1 MKNTHGAIQAAST
14 ATGRYH
20 PALVAQ
26 HLVLGCHQKSWVCQQ
41 NRAEGSPD
49 FSAALGPLPSR
60 VRSLPLIYTCPVVS
74 VIPQLTAQ
82 KALPLQMPLCW
93 SRERSQLV
101 LQLQEQGPSGLQT
114 LPLPFALSL
123 GPRASISPPL
133 PWDYGYWHE
142 KGNLAPTRAVTW
154 DKRKARLCP
163 ASLDLWFNC
172 QKTQCTLAHPV
183 RPQSWTATA
192 LVPTTLTTP
201 DLVWVRSCSSRKE
214 NDQLP

>member
-26 HLVLGCHQKSWVCQQ
+26 YLVLGCHQKSWVCQQ

-82 KALPLQMPLCW
+82 KALPLHMPLCW
-93 SRERSQLV
+93 SWERSQLV
-101 LQLQEQGPSGLQT
+101 LQLQEQGPSGLQPWHCSLLCPWDLE
-114 LPLPFALSL
+114 LPSLPHCLETMATGIKRETWHQQELSL
-123 GPRASISPPL
+123 GTRGRPAYVLPL
-133 PWDYGYWHE
+133 
-142 KGNLAPTRAVTW
+142 
-154 DKRKARLCP
+154 
-163 ASLDLWFNC
+163 
-172 QKTQCTLAHPV
+172 
-183 RPQSWTATA
+183 
-192 LVPTTLTTP
+192 
-201 DLVWVRSCSSRKE
+201 
-214 NDQLP
+214 